1 MRKNSHYNK
10 RHHLQRRHHQ
20 HPTQRPPRPP
30 IPTLYQLDPQ
40 LPITHQP
47 RQPTR
52 RDPSYPHQLVPRLL
66 VRTSPPQHRPLPRLR
81 STLHRRH
88 FLQHHMSPH
97 GLHLRPRRRLA
108 LVHQRR
114 RLQLH
119 PPLRSTPTTLN
130 RDHRRTK
137 GALKAITTTWPTTK
151 IQRCLVHVKRNVQKH
166 VTLRPVLNSPKSTP
180 GSLLET
186 AESHHTRTS
195 RRLAQTPP
203 GVLPHL
209 RGLA

>member
-10 RHHLQRRHHQ
+10 RHHPMALHHLQRHQ

-52 RDPSYPHQLVPRLL
+52 RDPSYSHQLVPRLL

-88 FLQHHMSPH
+88 FLQHHMPPR

-119 PPLRSTPTTLN
+119 PPLRLTPTTLN

-137 GALKAITTTWPTTK
+137 RRTQSYHHDLADNENPTLPRPRQT
-151 IQRCLVHVKRNVQKH
+151 QRPKTRCPKTCAELAERHSGV
-166 VTLRPVLNSPKSTP
+166 SP
-180 GSLLET
+180 
-186 AESHHTRTS
+186 
-195 RRLAQTPP
+195 
-203 GVLPHL
+203 
-209 RGLA
+209 